1 MPILDEFISGVSVG
15 IELYTGED
23 VFEGD
28 KFALTLDLFI
38 IRFTLIIHQKED

>member
-1 MPILDEFISGVSVG
+1 MTILFDFISGVSVG

>member
-1 MPILDEFISGVSVG
+1 MTVLADFISGISVG
-15 IELYTGED
+15 IELYTGKD

>member
-1 MPILDEFISGVSVG
+1 MTVLADFISGVSVG
-15 IELYTGED
+15 IELYTGKD

-38 IRFTLIIHQKED
+38 IRFTLIIHKKED

>member
-1 MPILDEFISGVSVG
+1 MTILADFISGVAVG